1 MSEPTNLQ
9 FPWARVSSKDLAL
22 ISFTLVVYDHAI
34 TIAEEIDFF
43 WRGPW
48 SASRILYLSIRYLA
62 VTQVFLVFLA
72 DIKSGSLSSL
82 AADSLF
88 VLNYLLAFVI
98 MVLCQCVVT
107 LRVWHLFH
115 RSRIIRWFAAAVFI
129 SSMIGTAIV
138 AGLSFQNVKA
148 VYEVTSSSAKTS
160 SGPPEIF
167 TIYLPSLIVHTVMF
181 SLTMHRFRSS
191 SRASSLQEHGIFH
204 RILKE
209 GMFMYAFAAGTLLY
223 EIISLSMN
231 NRKTVS
237 VYYPALGGGLAVG
250 TTVVSVCRAMLSI
263 RSLAA
268 TYHVDPAWL
277 LNHAELSRVQW
288 RRGASEGEI
297 YVEVDDLDRPPS
309 ESLTLTAVSIGAK

>member
-1 MSEPTNLQ
+1 MSEPTHLQ
-9 FPWARVSSKDLAL
+9 FPWARVTSKDLAL

-34 TIAEEIDFF
+34 TFAEEIDFF
-43 WRGPW
+43 WSGPW

-72 DIKSGSLSSL
+72 DIKSGSSPV
-82 AADSLF
+82 ADWLF
-88 VLNYLLAFVI
+88 VLNYLLAFVV

-115 RSRIIRWFAAAVFI
+115 RSRVIRWFAAAVFI
-129 SSMIGTAIV
+129 SSMIGTTIV
-138 AGLSFQNVKA
+138 GGLSFNDVKA
-148 VYEVTSSSAKTS
+148 AYEVSSSSAKSS
-160 SGPPEIF
+160 SGHPEIF

-191 SRASSLQEHGIFH
+191 SRALQEHGIFH

-231 NRKTVS
+231 SRKNVAD
-237 VYYPALGGGLAVG
+237 YYPALGGGLAVG

-268 TYHVDPAWL
+268 TYHVDPAWI

-297 YVEVDDLDRPPS
+297 YVEVDELDGLPQS
-309 ESLTLTAVSIGAK
+309 H

>member
-1 MSEPTNLQ
+1 M
-9 FPWARVSSKDLAL
+9 
-22 ISFTLVVYDHAI
+22 
-34 TIAEEIDFF
+34 
-43 WRGPW
+43 
-48 SASRILYLSIRYLA
+48 
-62 VTQVFLVFLA
+62 TQVFLVFLA